1 MEDVYLLL
9 GSNVGN
15 RGENL
20 TRALELISLKAGGVT
35 LKSKLY
41 ETEPW
46 GMKEQQSFLNQAV
59 MIQSNLEAVELLTVL
74 KGIEKEVGRQA
85 GEKWGPRIIDI
96 DILFYGNHI
105 IDTLQLKVPHPY
117 IQERRFALV
126 PLFEIAPAFI
136 HPVFGKSVGEMLGEC
151 GDVSCVF
158 CYESDG

>member
-15 RGENL
+15 RGGNL
-20 TRALELISLKAGGVT
+20 TRALEQISLKAGGVT
-35 LKSKLY
+35 LKSNLY

-74 KGIEKEVGRQA
+74 KGIEKEVGRQE

-117 IQERRFALV
+117 IQERRFALA

-136 HPVFGKSVGEMLGEC
+136 HPVFGKSVGEMLEEC
-151 GDVSCVF
+151 GDGSRVF
-158 CYESDG
+158 FYESEG